1 MALTERSGAVHTPNP
16 KGTMVRSV
24 IAVVGLALAAGPLAA
39 QEAMF
44 VLRAGKDTISLE
56 RFTRTATRID
66 SEVFLK
72 PNAVRLRFS
81 ATIGADGLIGSLD
94 NQFWM
99 ATDSGSA
106 PARQTAVLTLT
117 GDSAFAAISG
127 GGQTRTERLG
137 SQPGALPYINP
148 SFALIEVFLRRA
160 KLLGGNPAE
169 VPAFMVNGG
178 QTFPVR
184 VATLGADSMVLTM
197 AGGEMRFKVD
207 RDGRIL
213 GGAIPAQ
220 KATIERT
227 SPSSAGM
234 TMEKPDYSAPAGAP
248 YRAIDV
254 TVTTTMGHTL
264 AGTLTIPAGATAAAP
279 APAVVTITGSG
290 SQDRDEAISLFKGFR
305 PFREFA
311 DSLAR
316 RGIAVLRMDD
326 RGFGGSGGDAATATS
341 ADFAKDIQAGL
352 AWLRTRP
359 EIDGTRLGLIGHS
372 EGGLIAPMVAKDEPS
387 LKGIVLLAGTAYTG
401 RQILNFQLGNGIKND
416 TSLRPAARDS
426 ALKAVAPRVDSMTAG
441 NPWLKFFAEYEPLA
455 TARQVRT
462 PVLILNGATDQQ
474 VTPDQVPLLVKAFK
488 AAGNRYITAKVLP
501 NLNHLFVYDPDGF
514 PGRYTELK
522 SFAVD
527 RPTIGLVVEWLVKQ
541 MTKPTA

>member
-1 MALTERSGAVHTPNP
+1 MI
-16 KGTMVRSV
+16 RSV
-24 IAVVGLALAAGPLAA
+24 MPAVSLALAAAPLAA

-56 RFTRTATRID
+56 RFTLTATRIE
-66 SEVFLK
+66 SEILLK
-72 PNAVRLRFS
+72 PNAIRLRFS
-81 ATIGADGLIGSLD
+81 AAIGADGMIRSLD
-94 NQFWM
+94 NRMWM
-99 ATDSGSA
+99 ATDSAGAPPRQSA
-106 PARQTAVLTLT
+106 VITMTD
-117 GDSAFAAISG
+117 DSAFAAISG
-127 GGQTRTERLG
+127 GGQSRTERLG
-137 SQPGALPYINP
+137 SKAGALPYINP

-160 KLLGGNPAE
+160 KLVGGDPAE
-169 VPAFMVNGG
+169 IPAFLVNGG

-184 VATLGADSMVLTM
+184 VAAQGADSMVLTM

-207 RDGRIL
+207 REGRIL
-213 GGAIPAQ
+213 GGAVPAQ
-220 KATIERT
+220 RTTIERT
-227 SPSSAGM
+227 SPSSGGM
-234 TMEKPDYSAPAGAP
+234 AMAKPDYSAPAGAP

-254 TVTTTMGHTL
+254 TVPTTMGHTL

-279 APAVVTITGSG
+279 VPAVITITGSG

-326 RGFGGSGGDAATATS
+326 RGFGSSGGNAATATS

-359 EIDGTRLGLIGHS
+359 EIDRNRLGLIGHS

-401 RQILNFQLGNGIKND
+401 RQILNFQLGNAIKND
-416 TSLRPAARDS
+416 TSLSAAARDS

-441 NPWLKFFAEYEPLA
+441 NPWLKFFADYEPLA
-455 TARQVRT
+455 TARQVTT
-462 PVLILNGATDQQ
+462 PVLILNGANDQQ

-488 AAGNRYITAKVLP
+488 AAGNRHITAKVLP
-501 NLNHLFVYDPDGF
+501 NLNHLFVADPDGY

-527 RPTIGLVVEWLVKQ
+527 RPTIGLVVDWLVKQ